1 MNKKTRGYQTT
12 KYRWHGVYHC
22 GMLTLSLWLRF
33 ENGRT
38 FYDYTDAAVL
48 ASLQRWEYEC
58 FVPVGGWL
66 YMEFPKFN

>member
-1 MNKKTRGYQTT
+1 
-12 KYRWHGVYHC
+12 
-22 GMLTLSLWLRF
+22 MLTLSLWLRF